1 MLDSIIAPLVFALP
15 LASSVLFVSVSALLL
30 LGGGAF
36 AVWMLWDTNKPLG
49 FGVGLAALIHL
60 LLLSHFHFS
69 QQGDPNGDLQ
79 APQGLWRNEQSR
91 EPRELSWVFEPM
103 RPGDVDPFPIHPVE
117 PENADADRLVS
128 PPTVAL
134 QPSMNASRESNQQ
147 KAERRSSPEQ
157 EASLEESGKPSEP
170 SKSAAAGRLSNRF
183 SAVDLL
189 GNRVEQGESWPLDPL
204 AALPVDWWGIPQSE
218 ASGSMSELES
228 PTSGGNADR
237 KVVDNSND
245 SSEPPSLDE
254 LATNQEPAGRDE
266 PLDWVPPAANTTISR
281 QHLEVAKRFG
291 GDDRTQLAVDRGLD
305 WLASHQEPGGLWDA
319 SRFGAG
325 QETTT
330 LGEHRDGTG
339 RDADTGISGLALL
352 AFLGAGYHHQQEQP
366 YAEVIRKGLFALID
380 QQMNSGDLSGRDQI
394 GQQRSHYFARMYC
407 HGIASLALC
416 EAYAA
421 TGDPKLYPAVLRA
434 VSYTQ
439 NAQNRHSGGW
449 RYHVRDEDDPGDMS
463 QFGWQAMLLQSAMR
477 AGVPV
482 PAIHQSL
489 MHKFLD
495 GVTSQPGSGLA
506 CYRPRIVPGQS
517 PSYAMTAEALA
528 CRRLLGFPY
537 PPTAHQEAIDFLTA
551 SPPTSQSVNLY
562 AWYYTSLALVEEGDD
577 KWERWNDAMKSQ
589 LLTRQFTS
597 GPKRGAWPNDCPW
610 SGYGGTVYSTALSCL
625 CLEVYYRHLPLLKRP
640 QAAGFPSSPPPSFR

>member
-1 MLDSIIAPLVFALP
+1 MLDSFTAPLVFALP
-15 LASSVLFVSVSALLL
+15 LASSGLFVWTTSVVL

-36 AVWMLWDTNKPLG
+36 AVWLLWNTNKPLG
-49 FGVGLAALIHL
+49 FGIGLAALIHL
-60 LLLSHFHFS
+60 LLLHQFHIS
-69 QQGDPNGDLQ
+69 QQGVSDGDLL
-79 APQGLWRNEQSR
+79 APPGLWRTEAAR
-91 EPRELSWVFEPM
+91 EPRELTWVFEPM
-103 RPGDVDPFPIHPVE
+103 QSGAADPFPIHDLEEGIETSDEVDSTHGADLQRSMTSPQESTQPNEVE
-117 PENADADRLVS
+117 LKASQVGVS
-128 PPTVAL
+128 LEQVGNKG
-134 QPSMNASRESNQQ
+134 QPSSATSRGLLRNQF
-147 KAERRSSPEQ
+147 SP
-157 EASLEESGKPSEP
+157 
-170 SKSAAAGRLSNRF
+170 
-183 SAVDLL
+183 VDLL
-189 GNRVEQGESWPLDPL
+189 GNREEKGEGWPLEAL
-204 AALPVDWWGIPQSE
+204 ASLPVDWWGIPQTE
-218 ASGSMSELES
+218 ASWLLPDLDS
-228 PTSGGNADR
+228 PDSVGGVDR
-237 KVVDNSND
+237 EVAENPID
-245 SSEPPSLDE
+245 PPSLEDLASGHEPTDE
-254 LATNQEPAGRDE
+254 HEL
-266 PLDWVPPAANTTISR
+266 LDWQPSAAAAEISR
-281 QHLEVAKRFG
+281 QHLEIAKRFG

-305 WLASHQEPGGLWDA
+305 WLARNQESGGLWDA

-325 QETTT
+325 QETAT

-339 RDADTGISGLALL
+339 RDADTGITGLALL
-352 AFLGAGYHHQQEQP
+352 AFLGAGYHHRQEQQP
-366 YAEVIRKGLFALID
+366 YAEVIGKGLFALVD

-421 TGDPKLYPAVLRA
+421 TRDPKLYPAVSRA

-495 GVTSQPGSGLA
+495 SVTLQPGSGLA

-537 PPTAHQEAIDFLTA
+537 PSTTHQEAVDFLVA
-551 SPPTSQSVNLY
+551 SPPSSQSVNLY
-562 AWYYTSLALVEEGDD
+562 AWYYASLALVHEGDP
-577 KWERWNDAMKSQ
+577 KWEVWNDAMKSQ
-589 LLTRQFTS
+589 LLSRQFTS
-597 GPKRGAWPNDCPW
+597 GPHRGAWPNDCPW

-625 CLEVYYRHLPLLKRP
+625 CLEVYYRHLPLLRP
-640 QAAGFPSSPPPSFR
+640 PQEAQAPSFPSLPLR